1 MERECATVVIE
12 TKNGPVRINA
22 TDYDPKSQKLA
33 NAKKVEEPATPA
45 PAPAPTPT
53 AAPATPTVPPVPA
66 VKPAVD
72 AAGDNADK
80 TVKAAIIKEGAKYYV
95 VDMNNDNAKI
105 ADTDGYPSKVKATD
119 AAQALQ
125 KD

>member
-33 NAKKVEEPATPA
+33 NAKKVEEAA
-45 PAPAPTPT
+45 PAPAAPAP
-53 AAPATPTVPPVPA
+53 AAPAVPTVPPVPA

-80 TVKAAIIKEGAKYYV
+80 TVKAAIVKEGAKWYV
-95 VDMNNDNAKI
+95 VDMNDDNAKI
-105 ADTDGYPSKVKATD
+105 ADTDGYPSKVKATE
-119 AAQALQ
+119 AAQSL
-125 KD
+125 